1 MNTQKKRMDRAA
13 AAVSAGEVKM
23 AVSKKGNRTQ
33 TKEGSTELARRREAN
48 TATSDKPSAESPK
61 PSDHRVRCQKAFAT
75 TDVTLITYLSLQAM
89 SAAGGKLVKDDFA
102 SDYSFAAV
110 HSLGARDGLEA
121 LLAVQMVGVH
131 SLAMKFLATAALK
144 DQTDYGVESSINR
157 ANRLLRT
164 FTASGGGAKKTSQQR
179 RAALH
184 RRTRPC
190 PQWRASRSRRRHGNR
205 SRPGGGE

>member
-1 MNTQKKRMDRAA
+1 
-13 AAVSAGEVKM
+13 M

-33 TKEGSTELARRREAN
+33 AKQVSTGLARREAN
-48 TATSDKPSAESPK
+48 TPTSDKPSAESPK
-61 PSDHRVRCQKAFAT
+61 PTHHRLRCQQAFAT

-89 SAAGGKLVKDDFA
+89 SAAGGKLVKDDFT
-102 SDYSFAAV
+102 SDYAFAAV

-144 DQTDYGVESSINR
+144 DQTDYGVEASINR

-164 FTASGGGAKKTSQQR
+164 FATQVEALKKYRSKGEQHCTVEHVHVHSGGQAVVGAVTATGQGR
-179 RAALH
+179 GE
-184 RRTRPC
+184 
-190 PQWRASRSRRRHGNR
+190 GNK
-205 SRPGGGE
+205 GNGDQ